1 MIASGNHTLKMRS
14 GVEGSLTQLLLKSI
28 ERIRFFDFAALRAT
42 SLRITCGRKINCN
55 LTFFIGK
62 GRTFY
67 ALVTDAYEAF
77 EHFGFFKFLASS
89 EWNYTE
95 GSEQYGALPFI
106 TGTLMTTLLALIF
119 CIPFSLPVALFVGEY
134 FKGTKMAAV
143 LSTVTDLLAG
153 IPSIIY
159 GLWGF
164 YTLRPIIMALNIS
177 PQGSGVLT
185 ASLVLAI
192 MIIPYA
198 ASLSAEFI
206 KMVPNDLK
214 EGAYSLG
221 ATRAEVIRKVVFPVA
236 GSGIFSS
243 YILAIGRAL
252 GETMTVTMLI
262 GNTNNIPESITSTGN
277 SMASIIANQFGEADD
292 LRLSSLIA
300 IGLILFLITAII
312 NMVGKIMIKRA
323 RIV

>member
-1 MIASGNHTLKMRS
+1 MNDKLYK
-14 GVEGSLTQLLLKSI
+14 VLL
-28 ERIRFFDFAALRAT
+28 FVAALVMP
-42 SLRITCGRKINCN
+42 LVCG
-55 LTFFIGK
+55 GVV
-62 GRTFY
+62 Y
-67 ALVTDAYEAF
+67 ALVTDAYDAF
-77 EHFGFFKFLASS
+77 EHFGFFKFLTSK
-89 EWNYTE
+89 EWSYTE
-95 GSEQYGALPFI
+95 GAEQYGALPFI
-106 TGTLMTTLLALIF
+106 TGTLMTTLLALVF

-134 FKGTKMAAV
+134 FKGTKVASV

-164 YTLRPIIMALNIS
+164 YTLRPLIMALNIS

-192 MIIPYA
+192 MIVPYA

-221 ATRAEVIRKVVFPVA
+221 ATRAEVIRKIVFPVA

-262 GNTNNIPESITSTGN
+262 GNTNNIPDSITSTGN
-277 SMASIIANQFGEADD
+277 SMASIIANQFGEASD
-292 LRLSSLIA
+292 LRFSSLIA
-300 IGLILFLITAII
+300 IGLVLFLITAMI
-312 NMVGKIMIKRA
+312 NMIGKMMIKRA
-323 RIV
+323 RIA

>member
-1 MIASGNHTLKMRS
+1 MNDKIYN
-14 GVEGSLTQLLLKSI
+14 LLLLL
-28 ERIRFFDFAALRAT
+28 AALVVP
-42 SLRITCGRKINCN
+42 LVCGGIV
-55 LTFFIGK
+55 
-62 GRTFY
+62 Y
-67 ALVTDAYEAF
+67 ALVTDATEAF
-77 EHFGFFKFLASS
+77 NHFGFLNFLTSS
-89 EWNYTE
+89 EWRYTE
-95 GSEQYGALPFI
+95 GAETYGALPFVV
-106 TGTLMTTLLALIF
+106 GTLLTTLLALLF

-134 FKGTKMAAV
+134 FRGTKLAAV

-164 YTLRPIIMALNIS
+164 YTLRPVIMALDIS

-185 ASLVLAI
+185 ASMVLAI

-206 KMVPNDLK
+206 KMVPGDLK

-221 ATRAEVIRKVVFPVA
+221 ATRAEVIRRIVFPFA
-236 GSGIFSS
+236 GSGIFSA

-262 GNTNNIPESITSTGN
+262 GNTNNIPASFTATGN
-277 SMASIIANQFGEADD
+277 SMASIIANQFGEADG

-300 IGLILFLITAII
+300 IGLLLFLITAFI

>member
-1 MIASGNHTLKMRS
+1 MNDKLYRGFLFI
-14 GVEGSLTQLLLKSI
+14 
-28 ERIRFFDFAALRAT
+28 AALVVPVV
-42 SLRITCGRKINCN
+42 CG
-55 LTFFIGK
+55 GVV
-62 GRTFY
+62 Y

-77 EHFGFFKFLASS
+77 EYFGFFRFLTSS
-89 EWNYTE
+89 EWSYTD
-95 GSEQYGALPFI
+95 GAEQYGALPFI
-106 TGTLMTTLLALIF
+106 TGTLMTTLLALVF

-134 FKGTKMAAV
+134 FRDTRVAAV
-143 LSTVTDLLAG
+143 LGTVTDLLAG

-164 YTLRPIIMALNIS
+164 YTLRPVIMALDIS
-177 PQGSGVLT
+177 EQGSGILT

-198 ASLSAEFI
+198 SSLSAEFI

-221 ATRAEVIRKVVFPVA
+221 ATHAEVVRGVVFPVA

-243 YILAIGRAL
+243 YVLAIGRAL

-277 SMASIIANQFGEADD
+277 SMASVIANQFGEASD

-300 IGLILFLITAII
+300 IGLVLFLITALI

-323 RIV
+323 RIS

>member
-1 MIASGNHTLKMRS
+1 MNDKLYRGFLFI
-14 GVEGSLTQLLLKSI
+14 
-28 ERIRFFDFAALRAT
+28 AALVVPVV
-42 SLRITCGRKINCN
+42 CG
-55 LTFFIGK
+55 GVV
-62 GRTFY
+62 Y
-67 ALVTDAYEAF
+67 ALVTDAYDAF
-77 EHFGFFKFLASS
+77 EHFGFFRFLTSS

-95 GSEQYGALPFI
+95 GAEQYGALPFI
-106 TGTLMTTLLALIF
+106 TGTLLTTLLALIF

-134 FKGTKMAAV
+134 FKGTKVAAL

-164 YTLRPIIMALNIS
+164 YTLRPVIMALNIS
-177 PQGSGVLT
+177 PQGSGILT

-221 ATRAEVIRKVVFPVA
+221 ATRAEVVRKVIFPVA

-243 YILAIGRAL
+243 YVLAIGRAL

-262 GNTNNIPESITSTGN
+262 GNTNDIPQSITSTGN

-300 IGLILFLITAII
+300 IGLILFLITAAI

-323 RIV
+323 RI

>member
-1 MIASGNHTLKMRS
+1 MNDKIYRVILFIAAMVMPIVCG
-14 GVEGSLTQLLLKSI
+14 GVV
-28 ERIRFFDFAALRAT
+28 
-42 SLRITCGRKINCN
+42 
-55 LTFFIGK
+55 
-62 GRTFY
+62 Y
-67 ALVTDAYEAF
+67 ALVTDAYDAF
-77 EHFGFFKFLASS
+77 EHFGFLKFLTSS
-89 EWNYTE
+89 DWSYTE
-95 GSEQYGALPFI
+95 GAEQYGALPFI
-106 TGTLMTTLLALIF
+106 IGTLMTTLLALIF

-134 FKGTKMAAV
+134 FKGTRIAAI
-143 LSTVTDLLAG
+143 LSTIVDLLAG

-164 YTLRPIIMALNIS
+164 YTLRPLIMALNIS
-177 PQGSGVLT
+177 PQGSGILT

-198 ASLSAEFI
+198 SSLSAEFI

-221 ATRAEVIRKVVFPVA
+221 ATQAEVVQKVVFPVA
-236 GSGIFSS
+236 GAGIFSS
-243 YILAIGRAL
+243 YVLAIGRAL

-262 GNTNNIPESITSTGN
+262 GNTNNIPNSITSTGN

-300 IGLILFLITAII
+300 IGLILFLITAGV

>member
-1 MIASGNHTLKMRS
+1 MNDKLYKIVLF
-14 GVEGSLTQLLLKSI
+14 V
-28 ERIRFFDFAALRAT
+28 AAL
-42 SLRITCGRKINCN
+42 IMPIVCGGVI
-55 LTFFIGK
+55 
-62 GRTFY
+62 Y
-67 ALVTDAYEAF
+67 ALVTDAYDAF
-77 EHFGFFKFLASS
+77 EHFGFLNFLTSS
-89 EWNYTE
+89 DWDYTE
-95 GSEQYGALPFI
+95 GAERYGALPFI

-134 FKGTKMAAV
+134 FKGSKIATA
-143 LSTVTDLLAG
+143 LSTITDLLAG

-164 YTLRPIIMALNIS
+164 YTLRPIIMSLNIS
-177 PQGSGVLT
+177 PHGSGVLT

-192 MIIPYA
+192 MIVPYA
-198 ASLSAEFI
+198 ASLNAEFI

-221 ATRAEVIRKVVFPVA
+221 ATRAEVVRKIMFPVA

-243 YILAIGRAL
+243 YVLAIGRAL

-262 GNTNNIPESITSTGN
+262 GNTNNIPNSITSTGN

-312 NMVGKIMIKRA
+312 NMIGKIMIKRA

>member
-1 MIASGNHTLKMRS
+1 MNDKIYK
-14 GVEGSLTQLLLKSI
+14 VLL
-28 ERIRFFDFAALRAT
+28 FVAAL
-42 SLRITCGRKINCN
+42 IMPIVCG
-55 LTFFIGK
+55 GVV
-62 GRTFY
+62 Y

-77 EHFGFFKFLASS
+77 EHFGFFKFLTSS
-89 EWNYTE
+89 EWSYTE
-95 GSEQYGALPFI
+95 GAEQYGALPFI
-106 TGTLMTTLLALIF
+106 TGTLMTTLLALVF

-134 FKGTKMAAV
+134 FKDTMAASV

-164 YTLRPIIMALNIS
+164 YTLRPLIMALNIS
-177 PQGSGVLT
+177 PQGSGILT

-192 MIIPYA
+192 MIVPYA

-236 GSGIFSS
+236 GSGVFSS
-243 YILAIGRAL
+243 YVLAIGRAL

-262 GNTNNIPESITSTGN
+262 GNTNNIPDSITSTGN
-277 SMASIIANQFGEADD
+277 SMASIIANQFGEASD
-292 LRLSSLIA
+292 LRFSSLIA
-300 IGLILFLITAII
+300 IGLVLFLMTAFM
-312 NMVGKIMIKRA
+312 NMIGKMMIKRA
-323 RIV
+323 RIS

>member
-1 MIASGNHTLKMRS
+1 MSDKLYK
-14 GVEGSLTQLLLKSI
+14 VLLSV
-28 ERIRFFDFAALRAT
+28 AAL
-42 SLRITCGRKINCN
+42 IMPVVCG
-55 LTFFIGK
+55 GVV
-62 GRTFY
+62 Y
-67 ALVTDAYEAF
+67 ALVTDAYDAF
-77 EHFGFFKFLASS
+77 NHFGFFKFLTSS
-89 EWNYTE
+89 EWNYTPGAE
-95 GSEQYGALPFI
+95 KYGALPFI

-134 FKGTKMAAV
+134 FKGTKVASV

-177 PQGSGVLT
+177 PQGSGILT

-192 MIIPYA
+192 MIVPYA

-221 ATRAEVIRKVVFPVA
+221 ATRSEVVRKVIFPVA

-262 GNTNNIPESITSTGN
+262 GNTNNIPDSITSTGN

-312 NMVGKIMIKRA
+312 NMVGKMMIKRA
-323 RIV
+323 RIS

>member
-1 MIASGNHTLKMRS
+1 MNDRIYKIILLIATLIMP
-14 GVEGSLTQLLLKSI
+14 VV
-28 ERIRFFDFAALRAT
+28 
-42 SLRITCGRKINCN
+42 CGGII
-55 LTFFIGK
+55 F
-62 GRTFY
+62 
-67 ALVTDAYEAF
+67 ALVTDAYDAF
-77 EHFGFFKFLASS
+77 NHFGFFNFLTSG
-89 EWNYTE
+89 EWSYTE
-95 GSEQYGALPFI
+95 GAEQYGALPFI

-119 CIPFSLPVALFVGEY
+119 CIPFSMPVALFVGEY
-134 FKGTKMAAV
+134 FKGTRVASV

-177 PQGSGVLT
+177 PQGSGILT

-192 MIIPYA
+192 MIVPYA

-214 EGAYSLG
+214 EAAYSLG
-221 ATRAEVIRKVVFPVA
+221 ATRIEVVGRVVFPVA

-243 YILAIGRAL
+243 YVLAIGRAL

-262 GNTNNIPESITSTGN
+262 GNTNDIPNSITSTGN
-277 SMASIIANQFGEADD
+277 SMASIIANQFGEADG

-300 IGLILFLITAII
+300 IGLVLFLITAII
-312 NMVGKIMIKRA
+312 NMIGKIMIKRA
-323 RIV
+323 RIA

>member
-1 MIASGNHTLKMRS
+1 MNDKLYRITLY
-14 GVEGSLTQLLLKSI
+14 V
-28 ERIRFFDFAALRAT
+28 AAL
-42 SLRITCGRKINCN
+42 IMPIVCG
-55 LTFFIGK
+55 GVV
-62 GRTFY
+62 Y

-77 EHFGFFKFLASS
+77 EHFGFLKFLTSS
-89 EWNYTE
+89 EWSYTE

-106 TGTLMTTLLALIF
+106 TGTLMTTLLALVF

-134 FKGTKMAAV
+134 FKGTKVASV

-164 YTLRPIIMALNIS
+164 YTLRPIIMELNIS
-177 PQGSGVLT
+177 PQGSGILT

-192 MIIPYA
+192 MIVPYA
-198 ASLSAEFI
+198 ASLSAEFV
-206 KMVPNDLK
+206 KMVPNELK

-221 ATRAEVIRKVVFPVA
+221 ATRAEVVRNVVFPVA
-236 GSGIFSS
+236 GSGIFSA
-243 YILAIGRAL
+243 YVLAIGRAL

-262 GNTNNIPESITSTGN
+262 GNTNNIPNSITSTGN

-300 IGLILFLITAII
+300 IGLILFLITAFI
-312 NMVGKIMIKRA
+312 NMIGKIMIKHA
-323 RIV
+323 RIS

>member
-1 MIASGNHTLKMRS
+1 MNDKLYRGFLFI
-14 GVEGSLTQLLLKSI
+14 
-28 ERIRFFDFAALRAT
+28 AALVVPVV
-42 SLRITCGRKINCN
+42 CG
-55 LTFFIGK
+55 GVV
-62 GRTFY
+62 Y
-67 ALVTDAYEAF
+67 ALVTDAYDAF
-77 EHFGFFKFLASS
+77 EHFGFFRFLTSS
-89 EWNYTE
+89 EWSYTD
-95 GSEQYGALPFI
+95 GAEQYGALPFI
-106 TGTLMTTLLALIF
+106 TGTLMTTLLALAF

-134 FKGTKMAAV
+134 FRDTQVAAV
-143 LSTVTDLLAG
+143 LGTVTDLLAG

-164 YTLRPIIMALNIS
+164 YTLRPVIMALDIS
-177 PQGSGVLT
+177 EQGSGILT

-198 ASLSAEFI
+198 SSLSAEFI

-221 ATRAEVIRKVVFPVA
+221 ATHAEVVRKVVFPVA

-243 YILAIGRAL
+243 YVLAIGRAL

-277 SMASIIANQFGEADD
+277 SMASVIANQFGEASD

-300 IGLILFLITAII
+300 IGLVLFLITALI

-323 RIV
+323 RIS

>member
-1 MIASGNHTLKMRS
+1 MNDKLYKVLLFIVALIMPIVCG
-14 GVEGSLTQLLLKSI
+14 GVV
-28 ERIRFFDFAALRAT
+28 
-42 SLRITCGRKINCN
+42 
-55 LTFFIGK
+55 
-62 GRTFY
+62 Y
-67 ALVTDAYEAF
+67 ALVTDAYDAF
-77 EHFGFFKFLASS
+77 EHFGFFRFLTSS
-89 EWNYTE
+89 EWSYTE
-95 GSEQYGALPFI
+95 GAEQYGALPFI
-106 TGTLMTTLLALIF
+106 TGTLMTTLLALVF

-134 FKGTKMAAV
+134 FRDSRIAAV
-143 LSTVTDLLAG
+143 LSTVVDLLAG

-177 PQGSGVLT
+177 PQGSGILT

-198 ASLSAEFI
+198 SSLSAEFI

-221 ATRAEVIRKVVFPVA
+221 ATRLEVVRNVVFPVA

-243 YILAIGRAL
+243 YVLAIGRAL

-262 GNTNNIPESITSTGN
+262 GNTNDMPNSITATGN
-277 SMASIIANQFGEADD
+277 SMASIIANQFGEADG
-292 LRLSSLIA
+292 LILSSLIA

>member
-1 MIASGNHTLKMRS
+1 MNDKLYKIILF
-14 GVEGSLTQLLLKSI
+14 V
-28 ERIRFFDFAALRAT
+28 AAL
-42 SLRITCGRKINCN
+42 IMPIVCG
-55 LTFFIGK
+55 GVV
-62 GRTFY
+62 Y
-67 ALVTDAYEAF
+67 ALVTDAYDAF
-77 EHFGFFKFLASS
+77 EHFGFLKFLSSS
-89 EWNYTE
+89 EWSYTE
-95 GSEQYGALPFI
+95 GNEQYGALPFI

-134 FKGTKMAAV
+134 FKGTKVASV

-164 YTLRPIIMALNIS
+164 YTLRPIIMVLNIS

-185 ASLVLAI
+185 ASLVLSI

-262 GNTNNIPESITSTGN
+262 GNTNNIPNSITSTGN
-277 SMASIIANQFGEADD
+277 SMASIIANQFGEADG

-300 IGLILFLITAII
+300 IGLILFLITALI
-312 NMVGKIMIKRA
+312 NMIGKIMIKRG
-323 RIV
+323 RIA

>member
-1 MIASGNHTLKMRS
+1 MNDKIYKSLLYATTLTIPLVCV
-14 GVEGSLTQLLLKSI
+14 GVI
-28 ERIRFFDFAALRAT
+28 
-42 SLRITCGRKINCN
+42 
-55 LTFFIGK
+55 
-62 GRTFY
+62 Y

-77 EHFGFFKFLASS
+77 EHFGFFKFLSSS

-95 GSEQYGALPFI
+95 GAEQYGALPFI
-106 TGTLMTTLLALIF
+106 TSTLMTTLLALIF

-134 FKGTKMAAV
+134 FKGTKIATI

-164 YTLRPIIMALNIS
+164 YSLRPLIMALNIS

-192 MIIPYA
+192 MIVPYA

-221 ATRAEVIRKVVFPVA
+221 ATRAEVIRKVIFPVA

-300 IGLILFLITAII
+300 IALILFLITAII
-312 NMVGKIMIKRA
+312 NMIGKIMIKRA
-323 RIV
+323 RIA